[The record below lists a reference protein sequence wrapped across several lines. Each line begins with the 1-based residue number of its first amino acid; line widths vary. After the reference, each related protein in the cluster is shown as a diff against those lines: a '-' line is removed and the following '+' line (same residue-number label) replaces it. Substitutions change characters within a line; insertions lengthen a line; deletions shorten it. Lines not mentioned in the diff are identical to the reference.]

1 MVVRRLQRECRQQS
15 DVINDQTAFFNWN
28 DMSQNNRNAVQGT
41 LDKMAVYQANALGG
55 KATIKFDAA
64 DTLDLPST
72 PGTKMVFA
80 VMKQD
85 STQSA
90 ETSPFGG
97 DLVGTTSGGKWGIKR
112 SGVAML
118 DSAVASNA
126 WAVIV
131 YKASAGDYAIY
142 VNGVEKVT
150 GTGVTGISALD
161 KIGGTFKGEIAEVVA
176 YDRVL
181 PNLAVKKSKRTWLT
195 SGDFVASSDDSQ
207 IRHCLAYFWWGSGN
221 RLPTHVGQDAGG
233 SSFHGCRRIEFR
245 TAR

>member
-1 MVVRRLQRECRQQS
+1 M
-15 DVINDQTAFFNWN
+15 I
-28 DMSQNNRNAVQGT
+28 
-41 LDKMAVYQANALGG
+41 
-55 KATIKFDAA
+55 
-64 DTLDLPST
+64 
-72 PGTKMVFA
+72 FA

-131 YKASAGDYAIY
+131 YKASGRRLCDLLA
-142 VNGVEKVT
+142 NGVEKGKL
-150 GTGVTGISALD
+150 GTGVAGISALD

-181 PNLAVKKSKRTWLT
+181 PNLAREKIRSVLGST
-195 SGDFVASSDDSQ
+195 SGDFSRFFRRLTNTL
-207 IRHCLAYFWWGSGN
+207 IILAYFWWGSGN
-221 RLPTHVGQDAGG
+221 RLPTHVGQDSG
-233 SSFHGCRRIEFR
+233 SSSRLSPNRVRDCPLASRVTIRPVATVSR
-245 TAR
+245 TP

>member
-1 MVVRRLQRECRQQS
+1 M
-15 DVINDQTAFFNWN
+15 
-28 DMSQNNRNAVQGT
+28 
-41 LDKMAVYQANALGG
+41 
-55 KATIKFDAA
+55 
-64 DTLDLPST
+64 
-72 PGTKMVFA
+72 
-80 VMKQD
+80 
-85 STQSA
+85 
-90 ETSPFGG
+90 
-97 DLVGTTSGGKWGIKR
+97 GTTSGGKWGIKR

-150 GTGVTGISALD
+150 GTDVTGISALD

-181 PNLAVKKSKRTWLT
+181 PNLAREKIE
-195 SGDFVASSDDSQ
+195 AY
-207 IRHCLAYFWWGSGN
+207 LAHKWGLQSL
-221 RLPTHVGQDAGG
+221 LPTTHKYAIALPTFGG
-233 SSFHGCRRIEFR
+233 AQEIAFQPMSDKTPVRLFHGCRRIEFG